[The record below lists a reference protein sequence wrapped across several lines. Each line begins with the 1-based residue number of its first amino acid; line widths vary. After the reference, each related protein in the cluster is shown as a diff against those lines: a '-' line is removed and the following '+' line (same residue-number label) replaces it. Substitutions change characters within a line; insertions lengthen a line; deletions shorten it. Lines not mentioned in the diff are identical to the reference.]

1 MGCFCCKDWQTE
13 AADTCTKYL
22 WIDEESGREQR
33 FKFEWKNEKEE
44 DTIGTTL
51 RLSIHYDITEIYY
64 LNKNDETPEVF
75 KGTKTDMKVEVNFDT
90 WTIKLNNQRQ
100 TVSFRPDV
108 KYDEQKLQELK
119 TKNKLF
125 LGKLKKYND
134 SQEWEVKSYNAYDK
148 YAIFKVKR
156 PFKDIFI
163 DKNNDKNDHPEN
175 RRYVYPKK
183 DDSGL
188 YEYIDVFEKIE
199 LDLDKATITYTSKN
213 TIDPF
218 SDEKL
223 QKLAD
228 EFCEI
233 DTDNSNSLKLYF
245 KEFQPMM
252 KSLGM
257 PEDQYVN
264 CWKAIDTDTNGYVD
278 WNEFVKFHSSGVA
291 YVSADQL
298 SYVPK
303 VGDGIEIIAP
313 FLTDDNTEF
322 ELKAG
327 DILDVKGVDEVGD
340 IAVSSKIDAWESNK
354 KIKKRHFIKI
364 KLVREKVS
372 FAFTGKYTGVF
383 KVPSEVEEN
392 PVFVDFDKLEW
403 KDDDDD
409 EPEPITIDYFDG
421 SEIQFGDLEMKFDGK
436 IQDNVITGKII
447 LDDGARGG
455 SFSISYVDP
464 SAPEK
469 PKRRGRGR
477 GRGRGRRGKRKGRG
491 RNGGR
496 QREQKKS
503 NRKRRKKRKKRRKK
517 RKRST
522 KPEATKRKPTR
533 RRKRKKTRK
542 TATRRTA
549 TRKTRKRK
557 ATTRK
562 TTKRKST
569 ATRKTRKRKATATR
583 KTKTR
588 KTTATRKTRKRKSTA
603 TRKTTKRKSTNT
615 KEKTRRKRRRKR
627 QRKRWRKTRRKRQR
641 KRRRKKREKRQRK
654 KKRIIEFTSQ
664 AIMSTINI

>member
-108 KYDEQKLQELK
+108 KYDEQKLKELK

-125 LGKLKKYND
+125 LDKLKKYND

-436 IQDNVITGKII
+436 IQDNVITGEII

-477 GRGRGRRGKRKGRG
+477 GRGRRGKRKGRG

-496 QREQKKS
+496 QREQKS
-503 NRKRRKKRKKRRKK
+503 PIGNEGKRGRREGRRGQGQQNQKQQRENQQEEGNGRQQKKQPQEEQQREKQEREKQQQEKQQRENQQQREKQ
-517 RKRST
+517 
-522 KPEATKRKPTR
+522 E
-533 RRKRKKTRK
+533 
-542 TATRRTA
+542 
-549 TRKTRKRK
+549 
-557 ATTRK
+557 
-562 TTKRKST
+562 
-569 ATRKTRKRKATATR
+569 
-583 KTKTR
+583 
-588 KTTATRKTRKRKSTA
+588 
-603 TRKTTKRKSTNT
+603 
-615 KEKTRRKRRRKR
+615 KEKQQ
-627 QRKRWRKTRRKRQR
+627 QREKQ
-641 KRRRKKREKRQRK
+641 KREKQQQREKQERENQQQQEKQQRENQQTQK
-654 KKRIIEFTSQ
+654 KKQGGKGEGRGRGRGGGRRGGRGRGRGEGRRGKRGKGRR
-664 AIMSTINI
+664 NE